1 MHLLR
6 IFLVTFLLGGL
17 IPLRADNAPP
27 ATQAPATDAAPSG
40 NAAKTNAP
48 SSAVADP
55 NDHTRLNNDAVA
67 AQQVAAKK
75 HVSSPASDF
84 LEHLVDSILERF
96 DIDAS
101 GNTPTR
107 YVIAALFII
116 VAFLVRRLVILIV
129 FGIARK
135 FSARTKTTL
144 DDKLFPRLEAPV
156 AAFIVVAGVVGALK
170 VLKMSPQSDDVVDKA
185 STMAFSLV
193 VFWFLLRAFSTIL
206 DHSEEIARGKSLG
219 IAAFMP
225 WIKKTLV
232 TVFVIFGILMVA
244 QSQGLD
250 VKAFLAGLGI
260 GGLAFAL
267 AAQDTI
273 ANLFGS
279 VVVAIDQPFKL
290 GETVQIGSNTGTVE
304 DIGLRSTKLRRPDK
318 SLAVIPNKTVAAEAI
333 INLSRFTQRR
343 VEQNL
348 GLTYDAKPEQIDA
361 VVSDIRKL
369 IEAEPEVE
377 KSSIIVQFTEFNA
390 SSLNL
395 WIVYQTISPDFGK
408 QLALKQRLNFGFMRA
423 VAARGLAFAF
433 PTQTIQF
440 EGDLA
445 RKWIDTPAEKPADK
459 TAS

>member
-1 MHLLR
+1 MQLIRL
-6 IFLVTFLLGGL
+6 FLVVFILGG
-17 IPLRADNAPP
+17 ISPLRADTAAPAPATNSAEAAKANPP
-27 ATQAPATDAAPSG
+27 ATPADA
-40 NAAKTNAP
+40 
-48 SSAVADP
+48 
-55 NDHTRLNNDAVA
+55 NDHTKLNNDAVA

-96 DIDAS
+96 DVDAS

-107 YVIAALFII
+107 YAIAAVFVV
-116 VAFLVRRLVILIV
+116 VAFLIRRIVVLIV

-156 AAFIVVAGVVGALK
+156 AAFILVAGIVGALK

-232 TVFVIFGILMVA
+232 TIFIIFGVLMVA

-290 GETVQIGSNTGTVE
+290 GEFVQIGSNAGAVE
-304 DIGLRSTKLRRPDK
+304 DIGLRSTRLRRADK
-318 SLAVIPNKTVAAEAI
+318 ALVVIPNKTVAAEAI

-348 GLTYDAKPEQIDA
+348 GITYTAKGGQVEELVEEIRRLILDQPEID
-361 VVSDIRKL
+361 
-369 IEAEPEVE
+369 
-377 KSSIIVQFTEFNA
+377 KSSVMVGFNDFAA
-390 SSLNL
+390 SSLNI
-395 WIVYQTISPDFGK
+395 WVVYMTISPDFQK
-408 QLALKQRLNFGFMRA
+408 HLAVRQRLNILFMRA
-423 VAARGLAFAF
+423 VEARGLEFAF

-440 EGDLA
+440 DGDIA
-445 RKWIDTPAEKPADK
+445 RKWVDTPKEISRDK
-459 TAS
+459 SAS